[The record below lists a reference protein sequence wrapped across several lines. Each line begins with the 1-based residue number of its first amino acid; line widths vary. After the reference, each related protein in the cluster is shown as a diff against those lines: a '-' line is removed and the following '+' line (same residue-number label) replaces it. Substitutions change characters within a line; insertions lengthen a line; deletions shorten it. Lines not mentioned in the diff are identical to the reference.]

1 MAKTVLLIEDEVNI
15 IEGLASSYPVTDG
28 MW

>member
-15 IEGLASSYPVTDG
+15 IEALASSYPVTDG